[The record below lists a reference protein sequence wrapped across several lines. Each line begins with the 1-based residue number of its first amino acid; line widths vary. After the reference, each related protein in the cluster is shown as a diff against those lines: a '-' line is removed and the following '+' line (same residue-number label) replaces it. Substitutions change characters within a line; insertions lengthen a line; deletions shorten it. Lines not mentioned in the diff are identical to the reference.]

1 MQSHFTTTWLP
12 NTLFA
17 LAALT
22 IVGGVLGINTETNGD
37 RLQAVGMGVLLVG
50 ISLVLRTSAAVALSA
65 PRELASHAIC
75 GGLRCAPGRRP
86 L

>member
-1 MQSHFTTTWLP
+1 MQFHFTTTWLP

-50 ISLVLRTSAAVALSA
+50 ISLR
-65 PRELASHAIC
+65 PSHL
-75 GGLRCAPGRRP
+75 GGRRSERF
-86 L
+86 